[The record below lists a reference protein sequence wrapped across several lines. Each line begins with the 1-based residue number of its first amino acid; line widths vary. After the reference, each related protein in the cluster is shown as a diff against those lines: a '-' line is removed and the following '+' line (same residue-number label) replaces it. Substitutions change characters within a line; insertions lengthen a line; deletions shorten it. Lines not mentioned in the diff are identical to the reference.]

1 MNKPDDYVINDSQ
14 SISKSP
20 VYKLY
25 NVLAVGFATYFGTCL
40 AGGFLI
46 SINWMRLGFPKKSIM
61 TMLISCLVLC
71 FSFLFQTKV
80 FPSIPSA
87 AISLPSV
94 FLFILWSHLS
104 QGRLLKTH
112 VQQMG
117 CMESGWKVLGVSIF
131 FMFFVG
137 AVSVFLYSYFSDYFN
152 SSW

>member
-1 MNKPDDYVINDSQ
+1 MNKPDNYVINDSQ
-14 SISKSP
+14 SISKPP

-40 AGGFLI
+40 AGGFLM
-46 SINWMRLGFPKKSIM
+46 STNWMRLGFPKKSIII
-61 TMLISCLVLC
+61 MLISCLVL
-71 FSFLFQTKV
+71 FFIFYFQSKI
-80 FPSIPSA
+80 FPGIPSV

-94 FLFILWSHLS
+94 FLFMLWSHLS
-104 QGRLLKTH
+104 QGKLLKMH

-117 CMESGWKVLGVSIF
+117 GIESGWKVLGMSIF

-137 AVSVFLYSYFSDYFN
+137 AVSVFLHFYFSDYFN

>member
-1 MNKPDDYVINDSQ
+1 MNKPDDYVINDYQ
-14 SISKSP
+14 STGKPP

-25 NVLAVGFATYFGTCL
+25 SVLAVGFTTFFGTCL

-46 SINWMRLGFPKKSIM
+46 SINWMRLGFPKKSIT

-80 FPSIPSA
+80 FPGIPSA

-94 FLFILWSHLS
+94 FLFMLWSHLS
-104 QGRLLKTH
+104 QGRLLKIH
-112 VQQMG
+112 IQQLG
-117 CMESGWKVLGVSIF
+117 EMESGWKVLGISIF